1 MIANSTKKRY
11 NKCRVKNAE
20 CRVEMIFCR
29 DRRPRRP
36 AKNERF
42 SLTKAGVLLP
52 FVRSSTKKIKNTFLK
67 GKKKTF

>member
-1 MIANSTKKRY
+1 MIDNSTKKRY

-36 AKNERF
+36 AKNKRTPQ
-42 SLTKAGVLLP
+42 TKTGD
-52 FVRSSTKKIKNTFLK
+52 S
-67 GKKKTF
+67 